1 MAVCYYF
8 NMIEFCAILDNIR
21 SLHNVGSV
29 FRTAD
34 AFGFKEIYLCG
45 FTPAPIAGRQK
56 LQIHKTALGAEEF
69 INWEKAGQSGRL
81 IDKLKE
87 QGFYILALEL
97 DKKAMD
103 ISGFKLKPSQKKI
116 ALVVGHET
124 RGIAKSILK
133 KCDKIIQIPMV
144 GQKESLNVSVAFGIA
159 AFYLSNC

>member
-1 MAVCYYF
+1 LAACYYF
-8 NMIEFCAILDNIR
+8 NMMELYAILDNIR
-21 SLHNVGSV
+21 SLYNVGSV

-34 AFGFKEIYLCG
+34 AFDFKKIYLCG
-45 FTPAPIAGRQK
+45 FTPAPISGRQK

-69 INWEKAGQSGRL
+69 VGWEKAGQIGRL
-81 IDKLKE
+81 IDKLKK

-103 ISGFKLKPSQKKI
+103 ISEFKLKPSQKKI

-124 RGIAKSILK
+124 RGIAKPILK

-159 AFYLSNC
+159 AFYLKNC